1 MPQIDVFVLDMA
13 DLSKAFILKQ
23 NVLHTQIGTS
33 GLGQESHTLTIIR
46 DGSTPGDSTTCMLET
61 THARG
66 SARAAR
72 ALRARHA
79 LRPIAKGVCNP
90 WSSMSVLVDLTIR
103 DVSEREARTALSQQ
117 QKTPTGR
124 EGLKTHSVI
133 CRRN

>member
-13 DLSKAFILKQ
+13 DRSKAFILKQ

-72 ALRARHA
+72 ALQPR
-79 LRPIAKGVCNP
+79 AKGVCSP
-90 WSSMSVLVDLTIR
+90 GASMSVLVDLTIR